1 MHTVGKRIKCSIYL
15 TVGPHDDDS
24 QSPSKSKSQET
35 ITNIADSQFLSN
47 VEPQEFQDEE
57 EKFSFAQVIDEI
69 FNILPE
75 EKFPRKETGTEDNPQ
90 TKSSIE
96 SEMVKE
102 KRKSISLPQSAL
114 IVDSI
119 NFIQNLSNKS
129 FTENWLPTTKDIW
142 ALANLKYYQ
151 AHAEKFM
158 TSSDTPLDN
167 DASKLNLSLNG
178 NYQIPIKSLNM
189 YEKQLRETLRMLS
202 QSDVFSFAAFK
213 CLQQESLNPKM
224 LSQILESLSLSVK
237 HAVGMVSFL
246 TVDIQQT
253 RRDAAIQSAAKSL
266 SCKVPFIRS

>member
-1 MHTVGKRIKCSIYL
+1 M
-15 TVGPHDDDS
+15 GPHDDDF
-24 QSPSKSKSQET
+24 QSLSKSKSQET
-35 ITNIADSQFLSN
+35 TTNIADSQFHSN
-47 VEPQEFQDEE
+47 VEPPEFQDEE

-75 EKFPRKETGTEDNPQ
+75 EKVPRKETGTEDNPRS
-90 TKSSIE
+90 KSSIE

-119 NFIQNLSNKS
+119 NFIQNQLKLSNKS
-129 FTENWLPTTKDIW
+129 FSENWLPTTKDIS
-142 ALANLKYYQ
+142 ALANLKYDQ
-151 AHAEKFM
+151 DHAEKFM
-158 TSSDTPLDN
+158 TSSATPLDN

-178 NYQIPIKSLNM
+178 NYQIPIKSLDM

-202 QSDVFSFAAFK
+202 HTDVFSFAAFK

-246 TVDIQQT
+246 TVELQQT
-253 RRDAAIQSAAKSL
+253 RRDAQFNQLQS
-266 SCKVPFIRS
+266 PFH